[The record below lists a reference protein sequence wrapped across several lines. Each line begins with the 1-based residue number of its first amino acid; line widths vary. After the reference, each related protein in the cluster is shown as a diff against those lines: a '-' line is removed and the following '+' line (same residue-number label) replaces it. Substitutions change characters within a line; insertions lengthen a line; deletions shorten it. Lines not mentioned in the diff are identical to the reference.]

1 MGLFVVRIFCL
12 YLCSSDSAALLSLR
26 PGSLR
31 AWIFLLG
38 SSCAPRQQVPLMM
51 GNYACG
57 TSIMVQ
63 KYSRAAAY
71 HFLRL
76 SMSLIRGFLCYCWS
90 PPTRSI
96 SHNSTNKILS
106 NKNTHQLI
114 FSQSS
119 LCNNYFSVKLQIVF
133 LYSEETFDFTM

>member
-1 MGLFVVRIFCL
+1 MGLFVVHIFCP
-12 YLCSSDSAALLSLR
+12 YLCSCDSAALLSLR
-26 PGSLR
+26 LGSLR
-31 AWIFLLG
+31 VWIFLLG

-63 KYSRAAAY
+63 KYSQAAVY

-76 SMSLIRGFLCYCWS
+76 SISLISYCRFL
-90 PPTRSI
+90 PTHSI

-106 NKNTHQLI
+106 KKYTPANIFFEFTLQELLLNKMIHF
-114 FSQSS
+114 FS
-119 LCNNYFSVKLQIVF
+119 LQ
-133 LYSEETFDFTM
+133 